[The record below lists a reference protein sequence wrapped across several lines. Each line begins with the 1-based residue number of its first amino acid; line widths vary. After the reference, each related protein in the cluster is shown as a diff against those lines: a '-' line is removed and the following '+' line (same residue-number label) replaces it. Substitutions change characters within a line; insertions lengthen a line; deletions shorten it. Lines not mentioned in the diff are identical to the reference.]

1 MLRTPQHHSYR
12 MNSATWALASA
23 IAIRIAIFLQG
34 KDLGFEVGMRDLM
47 NTLALIC
54 AALASLGLGV
64 MLAYAVCRAGFALLR
79 LQAPRSESSAA
90 PAKTQTIEA

>member
-1 MLRTPQHHSYR
+1 
-12 MNSATWALASA
+12 
-23 IAIRIAIFLQG
+23 
-34 KDLGFEVGMRDLM
+34 MRDLM